1 VDTQTKKY
9 MPNKVRR
16 RKVRDARLE
25 ARKTSGEAMAKAKF
39 VKVAPRKARLVADVI
54 RGKKVNEAVN
64 ILTFIPK
71 KAARV
76 LLKVV
81 NSAIANAENNHD
93 LDVENLYIHRAFV
106 DGGPMLK
113 RFTAK
118 AMGRATPIRRRTS
131 HITIVV
137 KERGD
142 VK

>member
-1 VDTQTKKY
+1 
-9 MPNKVRR
+9 
-16 RKVRDARLE
+16 
-25 ARKTSGEAMAKAKF
+25 
-39 VKVAPRKARLVADVI
+39 
-54 RGKKVNEAVN
+54 
-64 ILTFIPK
+64 
-71 KAARV
+71 
-76 LLKVV
+76 LKVV

-93 LDVENLYIHRAFV
+93 LDVENLYVHRAFV

-142 VK
+142 G